1 MSWLDTLKDL
11 FVGPT
16 AVPPQGITLEAG
28 PATVTFHFDGRPKV
42 LPFVALTDFFC
53 EELRSQY
60 CEGSHYSARE
70 GDETL
75 LRLLPE
81 WKSTGK
87 VSY

>member
-1 MSWLDTLKDL
+1 MGWLDNIKEM
-11 FVGPT
+11 FAGPAST
-16 AVPPQGITLEAG
+16 PPQGIALESG
-28 PATVTFHFDGRPKV
+28 PAVVTFHIDQRTKV
-42 LPFVALTDFFC
+42 QHFVVLKDFFC

-60 CEGSHYSARE
+60 CADHHYNARE

-81 WKSTGK
+81 WKAAGK